1 MMNLTKEMLR
11 GEDIDMSY
19 FSRRRTIRN
28 FHPEPLDDELLTT
41 IVRQATKAPTTGNM
55 QLYSVICTRMPERK
69 QKLAELHFCQ
79 PATNAPVLLT
89 ICADF
94 HRFERWCRLSG
105 TTSRFNNLQGFL
117 YGLFDAAILT
127 QQITTIAELHGLGT
141 CILGTTAFNAP
152 EIAELLKLP
161 KGVVPLLTLAI
172 GVPDGEG
179 EATERLPVNGVL
191 HFEEYKDPSDAEV
204 AEIYAVK
211 DNFAPNKEY
220 VTENGKPSLAHVFT
234 EVRYPEEMNVTFSK
248 KLDDWL
254 KAQDINL

>member
-89 ICADF
+89 IVPIFIALNAGAESAARLRASTICRDF
-94 HRFERWCRLSG
+94 S
-105 TTSRFNNLQGFL
+105 
-117 YGLFDAAILT
+117 
-127 QQITTIAELHGLGT
+127 
-141 CILGTTAFNAP
+141 TAFST
-152 EIAELLKLP
+152 LL
-161 KGVVPLLTLAI
+161 
-172 GVPDGEG
+172 
-179 EATERLPVNGVL
+179 
-191 HFEEYKDPSDAEV
+191 F
-204 AEIYAVK
+204 
-211 DNFAPNKEY
+211 
-220 VTENGKPSLAHVFT
+220 
-234 EVRYPEEMNVTFSK
+234 
-248 KLDDWL
+248 
-254 KAQDINL
+254 